1 MLGYASYRYQGAL
14 LNEIPYS
21 ESGKSALDVA
31 IATVKTAGVMVRARF
46 YSLKQVST
54 KDDSSLV
61 TDVDLQS
68 EQIIRDALTVEF
80 PNIGVLG
87 EEMGLTGSGGMCWI
101 VDPIDGTRNFAA
113 GVPHFAISIALV
125 DGDKVLLG
133 ITYDPMRDELFH
145 AVTNQGAFLNGEPIK
160 TSLRTSVSQAIL
172 GFDLGGVDDRSLY
185 AIRMIEHLWPN
196 MQSIKVLG
204 SATLSLAY
212 TAAGRLDVYF
222 HHRLSSWDVAAGLVL
237 VTEAGGQVAD
247 RRTRQPANLAS
258 TGVVASSPA
267 LLEEFLELTR
277 GLLWYSAS

>member
-87 EEMGLTGSGGMCWI
+87 EEMGLTGSGGKRWI

>member
-1 MLGYASYRYQGAL
+1 MNG
-14 LNEIPYS
+14 IPYS
-21 ESGKSALDVA
+21 KSGKSALDVA

-61 TDVDLQS
+61 TDVDVQS

-87 EEMGLTGSGGMCWI
+87 EEMGLTGSGGMRWI

-160 TSLRTSVSQAIL
+160 TSLRTSISQAIL
-172 GFDLGGVDDRSLY
+172 GFDLGGIDDRSLY

-237 VTEAGGQVAD
+237 VTEAGGQVVD
-247 RRTRQPANLAS
+247 RRTRRLANLGS
-258 TGVVASSPA
+258 TGVVASSPD
-267 LLEEFLELTR
+267 LLEEFLERTK
-277 GLLWYSAS
+277 GLLWYSAP

>member
-1 MLGYASYRYQGAL
+1 
-14 LNEIPYS
+14 
-21 ESGKSALDVA
+21 
-31 IATVKTAGVMVRARF
+31 MVRARF

-61 TDVDLQS
+61 TDVDVQS

-87 EEMGLTGSGGMCWI
+87 EEMGLTGSGGMRWV

-145 AVTNQGAFLNGEPIK
+145 AVKNQGAFLNGEPIK
-160 TSLRTSVSQAIL
+160 TSLRTSISQAIL
-172 GFDLGGVDDRSLY
+172 GFDLGGIDDRSLY

-237 VTEAGGQVAD
+237 VTEAGGQVVD
-247 RRTRQPANLAS
+247 RRTRRLANLGS
-258 TGVVASSPA
+258 TGVVASSPD
-267 LLEEFLELTR
+267 LLEEFLERTK
-277 GLLWYSAS
+277 GLPWYSAP